1 MTWSF
6 PIARL
11 LGSEVRIHVTF
22 LLLLAWIGVARYLE
36 GGTAAAVQ
44 GVVFSLLI
52 FACVLAHEFGHAI
65 AARRYG
71 IRTPDITLLPIGGV
85 ARLERMPEKPGEEI
99 VVALAGPAV
108 NVVIA
113 AVLLLLGARMDMA
126 SLAALE
132 NPAASMLGQL
142 AAINLFLVVFN
153 LIPAFPMDG
162 GRVLRAL
169 LALRRGP
176 AQATRIAARVGQALA
191 FVLGFIGLLGNPL
204 LIFIAIFVYIAASA
218 EAQAV
223 GMQDVSR
230 RLGVR
235 DAMITQ
241 FETLLPTATVADA
254 AECLL
259 RTTQHEFP
267 VVDGAGRLRGVLTR
281 NALIKALHQTGPDT
295 PVLDVM
301 QRDVPV
307 VPVHGRLEAA
317 LRHLQEQ
324 DQAVVAVID
333 DSGNLVGYITSENM
347 GELMMVRR
355 ARPGARSGPL
365 LPQ

>member
-1 MTWSF
+1 
-6 PIARL
+6 
-11 LGSEVRIHVTF
+11 
-22 LLLLAWIGVARYLE
+22 
-36 GGTAAAVQ
+36 
-44 GVVFSLLI
+44 
-52 FACVLAHEFGHAI
+52 
-65 AARRYG
+65 
-71 IRTPDITLLPIGGV
+71 
-85 ARLERMPEKPGEEI
+85 
-99 VVALAGPAV
+99 
-108 NVVIA
+108 
-113 AVLLLLGARMDMA
+113 
-126 SLAALE
+126 
-132 NPAASMLGQL
+132 
-142 AAINLFLVVFN
+142 
-153 LIPAFPMDG
+153 
-162 GRVLRAL
+162 
-169 LALRRGP
+169 
-176 AQATRIAARVGQALA
+176 
-191 FVLGFIGLLGNPL
+191 
-204 LIFIAIFVYIAASA
+204 VYIAASA

-333 DSGNLVGYITSENM
+333 DSGNLVGYITPENM